1 MGAEQPLVI
10 EVRALVKRFGNV
22 TAVAGIDFDVRQGE
36 MFGFLG
42 PNGAGKTTTIRMLT
56 GVLDPT
62 EGTATIQGHDI
73 RTEALLSREH
83 LAVVPEETNVYLD
96 LTLWRNVL
104 LMAELYGV
112 RRRERERRA
121 DRLLAAL
128 GLAERKDH
136 KARTLSKGLRRRLTL
151 CTALVTE
158 PEVLFL
164 DEPTSG
170 LDVQSARVIREL
182 VRERNRDGL
191 TVFLTTHNM
200 DEAEEMCD
208 RVAILDQGR
217 IAAVDDPDH
226 LRSAVQSSQCV
237 EVSFAGPML
246 APAQLESLPGV
257 ARVTSGPGA
266 ARLYTEKPGQ
276 VAVAV
281 ARLAGEGRLEITQL
295 CTRKPTLEDVFLHY
309 TGGTKEEA
317 GQ

>member
-237 EVSFAGPML
+237 EVSFAGPMP
-246 APAQLESLPGV
+246 ATAQLESLPGV
-257 ARVTSGPGA
+257 SRATSGPGA